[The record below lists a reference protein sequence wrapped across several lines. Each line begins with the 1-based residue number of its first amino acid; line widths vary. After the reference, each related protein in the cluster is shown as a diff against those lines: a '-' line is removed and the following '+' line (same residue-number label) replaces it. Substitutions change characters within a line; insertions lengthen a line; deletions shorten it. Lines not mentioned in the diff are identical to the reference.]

1 MTRLKFASAGTAMLL
16 LSACSGGEVANL
28 NSLEIT
34 GDGYDAALARE
45 YRTFAQYE
53 AHEMGDLRDAD
64 RFALKA
70 LAAARGDSLEP
81 EELARWNLPE
91 ERQNELMV
99 ARDRL
104 IASLKTKSRG
114 QHPKRTARAMARF
127 DCWVEQLDEDFQPAH
142 IAACREG
149 FYQALFETEN
159 PLPGAFISFFDLDDA
174 TPRGDGAEA
183 AAGAI
188 RKAISGETP
197 DAVRSVGDI
206 RVLIGG
212 HADRSGTPDHNYQ
225 LSLKR
230 AQNVRDK
237 LIRLGVPARRISIRA
252 HGETLPLVETPDGM
266 PEMKNRRVEISI
278 NLARRS

>member
-16 LSACSGGEVANL
+16 LSACSGGDVANL
-28 NSLEIT
+28 KDLELT
-34 GDGYDAALARE
+34 GDGYDQALAQE
-45 YRTFAQYE
+45 YKRLALYE

-70 LAAARGDSLEP
+70 QAAARGERPEP
-81 EELARWNLPE
+81 EELARWDLPHGD
-91 ERQNELMV
+91 QNELMV

-104 IASLKTKSRG
+104 LASQKTRARDH
-114 QHPKRTARAMARF
+114 HPKRTARAMAHF
-127 DCWVEQLDEDFQPAH
+127 DCWVEQLDENFQPAH
-142 IAACREG
+142 IAACRDG

-174 TPRGDGAEA
+174 TPRGDGTEA

-188 RKAISGETP
+188 RKAISDETP
-197 DAVRSVGDI
+197 AAVRSVGDI
-206 RVLIGG
+206 RVLVGG

-266 PEMKNRRVEISI
+266 PELKNRRVEISI
-278 NLARRS
+278 NLGRRS

>member
-1 MTRLKFASAGTAMLL
+1 MTRLKLASAGTAMLL
-16 LSACSGGEVANL
+16 LSACSGGDVANL
-28 NSLEIT
+28 KSLELT

-45 YRTFAQYE
+45 YKTFALYE

-70 LAAARGDSLEP
+70 QAAARGTPLEP
-81 EELARWNLPE
+81 EELAHWDLPHGN
-91 ERQNELMV
+91 QNELMI

-104 IASLKTKSRG
+104 LASLKTKTRDHS
-114 QHPKRTARAMARF
+114 PKRAARAMARF
-127 DCWVEQLDEDFQPAH
+127 DCWVEQLDENFQPAH
-142 IAACREG
+142 IAACRDG
-149 FYQALFETEN
+149 FYLALFETEN
-159 PLPGAFISFFDLDDA
+159 PLPDAFISFFDLDDA

-183 AAGAI
+183 AAGVI

-197 DAVRSVGDI
+197 ATVNSIGDI
-206 RVLIGG
+206 RVLVGG

-237 LIRLGVPARRISIRA
+237 LIRFGVPAKRISISA

-266 PEMKNRRVEISI
+266 PELKNRRVEISI
-278 NLARRS
+278 NLARPS